1 MIAIDLQPVRPCD
14 IVPDMADL
22 GDVVSETPTVSLQ
35 EFIDGLRLSDDQE
48 DAEMVM
54 QVLQLNRIK
63 VGHLIVAHGVRFSRI
78 C

>member
-35 EFIDGLRLSDDQE
+35 EFIDGLMLSDDQE
-48 DAEMVM
+48 AVELVM
-54 QVLQLNRIK
+54 QALQLNRIK
-63 VGHLIVAHGVRFSRI
+63 VGNVIVAHDVRSS
-78 C
+78 CH